1 MKTLVELSYE
11 AFAQQYGNF
20 ANSIVEG
27 QKYKLL
33 QYNGVNFI
41 ELGKCVLSEFSPGT
55 YFNDGISHRYIKFEK
70 NNESAE
76 LDNIRYQTELQWWG
90 SDTNIK
96 LNIYIDKE

>member
-20 ANSIVEG
+20 ANSIIEG

-33 QYNGVNFI
+33 QHDCVNFI
-41 ELGKCVLSEFSPGT
+41 ALGKCVSNEFLPGT
-55 YFNDGISHRYIKFEK
+55 YFNDGISHRCIKFEK
-70 NNESAE
+70 NDDCTE
-76 LDNIRYQTELQWWG
+76 LNNIRYQDQLQWWG

>member
-1 MKTLVELSYE
+1 MKTLVKLSYE

-33 QYNGVNFI
+33 KYDGLNFI
-41 ELGKCVLSEFSPGT
+41 ALGKCVLSEFSPGN
-55 YFNDGISHRYIKFEK
+55 YFNDGISSRHIKFEK
-70 NNESAE
+70 NNDSDE
-76 LDNIRYQTELQWWG
+76 LDNIRYQNELQWWG

-96 LNIYIDKE
+96 LNIYIDEE